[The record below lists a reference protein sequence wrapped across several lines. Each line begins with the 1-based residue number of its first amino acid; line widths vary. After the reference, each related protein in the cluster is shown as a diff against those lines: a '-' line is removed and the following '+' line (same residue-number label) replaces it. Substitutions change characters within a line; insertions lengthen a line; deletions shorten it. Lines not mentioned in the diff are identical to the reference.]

1 MGSAGP
7 LTFSPLCALWKKST
21 ACCCLCVFTVSQH
34 APVVVVE
41 VSESL
46 KSQRGR
52 SQSCPQDEFKVQQ
65 QHRAELLLTAWWT
78 QTSFIQELRSVCTFC
93 LHASRGSL
101 THIDARLRSPPAWV
115 AGFDCVLKMLHSA
128 DVWVTH
134 GLYFSKIQIDVAPAV
149 ERLRLKFNKHSKI
162 LHLHEENLCQTK
174 ALLLGAEI
182 SWWS

>member
-1 MGSAGP
+1 MEEIHSMLLFVCLHGFPACPG
-7 LTFSPLCALWKKST
+7 CGGGGEWKFKVCHCT
-21 ACCCLCVFTVSQH
+21 DVD
-34 APVVVVE
+34 
-41 VSESL
+41 
-46 KSQRGR
+46 SQRGR

-101 THIDARLRSPPAWV
+101 THIDARLHSPPVWV